1 MKGIRLYGAYVVQS
15 IKSQMEYRASLV
27 MQIIGQFLI
36 NIIEF
41 TALWAL
47 FDRFGNLKGWTLAEA
62 AFCYGLVGTV
72 FGGAEF
78 FTRGFDIT
86 GNLIQSG
93 EFDRY
98 LLRPRSLILQL
109 FGYELTLRRT
119 GRLAQGLLI
128 LIWAVGALSLEWT
141 AGKVLLLAYTL
152 PCGMAFFT
160 ALLVFQSALSVKS
173 VKSLEFMNVLT
184 YGGVQTA
191 QYPLSVYTDFFKR
204 FFTFVIPLGCV
215 TYYPSL
221 IILGKEDHMVSW
233 RAFGWVAP
241 LAGPVF
247 LGISL
252 ALFKRAL
259 RWYAST
265 GS

>member
-1 MKGIRLYGAYVVQS
+1 MNSIRLYGAYAAQS
-15 IKSQMEYRASLV
+15 FKSQMEYRSSLV
-27 MQIIGQFLI
+27 MQITGQFLV

-47 FDRFGNLKGWTLAEA
+47 FDRFGNLKGWTLHEA

-72 FGGAEF
+72 FGAAEF
-78 FTRGFDIT
+78 FTRGFDVT

-98 LLRPRSLILQL
+98 LLRPRSLVLQL
-109 FGYELTLRRT
+109 FGYELTLRRM
-119 GRLAQGLLI
+119 GRLGQGLLI
-128 LIWAVGALSLEWT
+128 LVWAVRGLSLDWT
-141 AGKVLLLAYTL
+141 AGKVLLLAYTI
-152 PCGMAFFT
+152 PCGVAFFT
-160 ALLVFQSALSVKS
+160 ALLVFQSSFSIKA

-191 QYPLSVYTDFFKR
+191 QYPLSVYTDFFRR
-204 FFTFVIPLGCV
+204 FFTFFIPLGCV

-221 IILGKEDHMVSW
+221 VILGKEDQLISW
-233 RAFGWVAP
+233 GGFGWVSP

-247 LGISL
+247 LVL
-252 ALFKRAL
+252 ALILFKRAL
-259 RWYAST
+259 TWYAST